1 MDGEESEERERE
13 RKNKEKKRDGSNEC
27 QKGTFRM
34 KRVKFNKQTNTQNYT
49 TKYNYKMEV
58 SNAHTHAHTCKMYLF
73 YMHAHKTHVETLFN
87 IRMLYLLFGYMS
99 KLHHAYRL
107 EVLDRP
113 NSFAATKLAKAKEG
127 WPLVR

>member
-1 MDGEESEERERE
+1 MVKDDVIIYTGYMKKQP
-13 RKNKEKKRDGSNEC
+13 RKDKEKKRDGSNEC

-73 YMHAHKTHVETLFN
+73 YMHAHKTHVETLVN
-87 IRMLYLLFGYMS
+87 IRTYVLTIW
-99 KLHHAYRL
+99 LH
-107 EVLDRP
+107 DQ
-113 NSFAATKLAKAKEG
+113 ATPHLPSG
-127 WPLVR
+127 GIGST

>member
-13 RKNKEKKRDGSNEC
+13 KRQGEKRDGSNEC

-34 KRVKFNKQTNTQNYT
+34 KQVKFNKQTNTQNYT

-73 YMHAHKTHVETLFN
+73 LCMHTRH
-87 IRMLYLLFGYMS
+87 M
-99 KLHHAYRL
+99 
-107 EVLDRP
+107 
-113 NSFAATKLAKAKEG
+113 
-127 WPLVR
+127 